1 MNTMAEWQKMIAEER
16 QNTQAAK
23 KKGSVRQ
30 KLQDYKL
37 QLQSQQPKP
46 KPTTGA
52 EQEHIIDILND

>member
-30 KLQDYKL
+30 KLQDYKQ
-37 QLQSQQPKP
+37 QLQSQKP

-52 EQEHIIDILND
+52 EQEQHIIDILND

>member
-16 QNTQAAK
+16 QNAQAAK
-23 KKGSVRQ
+23 KRNSVRQ
-30 KLQDYKL
+30 QLQEYKL
-37 QLQSQQPKP
+37 QLQSQKPKP

>member
-16 QNTQAAK
+16 QNAQAAK
-23 KKGSVRQ
+23 KRNSVRQ
-30 KLQDYKL
+30 QLQEYKL
-37 QLQSQQPKP
+37 QLQSQKP